1 MANEKNLTPFTVD
14 KREVAVSNGKKGAI
28 ASAEAKRRK
37 KSVSELA
44 ATLIHSTLSGKD
56 ADAVKKKFPELNTD
70 DAIMAAAL
78 IAAQIKSAMDG
89 NPRAFEIVMNLARE
103 GEEREAKADAARKA
117 ALSSTYHID
126 LDDVPDVYHP
136 AIRDIRGNKHR
147 EYVFDGGRGSAK
159 SSTVGMIIPELL
171 RNNHDIHALVC
182 RKVGNTLKD
191 SVYAKIKWAIRKQG
205 LQDDFTFHKSP
216 LEITYNPTGQKIYF
230 RGADEPEKI
239 KSISPEFGYIGVLWF
254 EELDQYNG
262 DEEIRNITQSAIRG
276 GENAWVFKSFNPPKT
291 VNSWANRYV
300 QTPKDGRLV
309 LHTTYHDVPEEWLGT
324 PFLEE
329 AEHLKAVNPSAYE
342 HEYEGVPN
350 GAGGAVFEYVEA
362 REITDEE
369 INRFD
374 RIYQGVDFGWYPDQF
389 AFLRTYYDAA
399 HETIFLMDELYVN
412 KQSNEQTGKWV
423 LDKGYD
429 DYTIICDSAEPKS
442 VADYRNMG
450 LPVKG
455 AVKGAGS
462 VEYGFK
468 WLQRRKIVID
478 PKRTPNAYKEII
490 SYEYARDKNDEV
502 ISGYPDGN
510 DHAISALRYA
520 YEPVFNRRGN
530 SA

>member
-1 MANEKNLTPFTVD
+1 MANEKNLIVPSPSQAREYG
-14 KREVAVSNGKKGAI
+14 KRGGI
-28 ASAEAKRRK
+28 ASAEAKKRK

-44 ATLIHSTLSGKD
+44 ATLIHSTLSEKD
-56 ADAVKKKFPELNTD
+56 ADSVRKKFPELETG
-70 DAIMAAAL
+70 DATMAAAL
-78 IAAQIKSAMDG
+78 MAAQIKSAMDG
-89 NPRAFEIVMNLARE
+89 NSRAFENVMSLARE
-103 GEEREAKADAARKA
+103 GEERAERSEAAKRA
-117 ALSSTYHID
+117 ALAKTYHID
-126 LDDVPDVYHP
+126 LDEIPDVYHP
-136 AIRDIRGNKHR
+136 AIRDIRRGGHR

-159 SSTVGMIIPELL
+159 SSAIALIIPELL
-171 RNNHDIHALVC
+171 RNDHSIHALVC

-191 SVYAKIKWAIRKQG
+191 SVYAKIKWAIRKLG

-276 GENAWVFKSFNPPKT
+276 GDKAWVFKSFNPPKT

-300 QTPKDGRLV
+300 QQPKDGRLV
-309 LHTTYHDVPEEWLGT
+309 LHTTYHDVPEEWLGV

-329 AEHLKAVNPSAYE
+329 AEHLKAVNPTAYE
-342 HEYEGVPN
+342 HEYDGVAN

-369 INRFD
+369 LNGFD

-389 AFLRTYYDAA
+389 AFLRTYYDSTR
-399 HETIFLMDELYVN
+399 ETIYLMDELYVN
-412 KQSNEQTGKWV
+412 KQSNEQTAKWI
-423 LDKGYD
+423 LDKGYND
-429 DYTIICDSAEPKS
+429 FAIVCDSAEPKS
-442 VADYRNMG
+442 VADYKAFG
-450 LPVKG
+450 LPARG

-462 VEYGFK
+462 VDYGFK

-478 PKRTPNAYKEII
+478 PKRTPNAYNEII
-490 SYEYARDKNDEV
+490 NYEYDRDKEGNV
-502 ISGYPDGN
+502 VSGYPDGN

-520 YEPVFNRRGN
+520 YEPVFNRKGN